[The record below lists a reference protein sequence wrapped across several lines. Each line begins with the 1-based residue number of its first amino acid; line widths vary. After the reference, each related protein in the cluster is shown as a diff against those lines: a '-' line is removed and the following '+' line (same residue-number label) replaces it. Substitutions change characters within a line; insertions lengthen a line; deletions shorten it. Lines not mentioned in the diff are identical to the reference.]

1 VSVRRKEPRRPVV
14 SGDGRGSYSARVD
27 PTLLGR
33 LIDSTGILTIA
44 LTKKCGALQ
53 SSEQIVANLT

>member
-1 VSVRRKEPRRPVV
+1 VYDAKSPGVRLC
-14 SGDGRGSYSARVD
+14 RGTAGLSYSARVD

-33 LIDSTGILTIA
+33 LIDSTGIFTIA
-44 LTKKCGALQ
+44 LTKKCGAVQ